1 MWMMP
6 VHLHV
11 NQKSDYDDDD
21 DFPDKHILRHRHNF
35 ITNDPLLF
43 ISDAISRKNVLTDE
57 IMRFIYKSKFSENV
71 LSEKV
76 KKFLAQISCG

>member
-6 VHLHV
+6 LQI
-11 NQKSDYDDDD
+11 NQKSDYDDD
-21 DFPDKHILRHRHNF
+21 DFPDKHILRHRYNF

-43 ISDAISRKNVLTDE
+43 ISDAISRKKILTDE

-71 LSEKV
+71 LSKKP